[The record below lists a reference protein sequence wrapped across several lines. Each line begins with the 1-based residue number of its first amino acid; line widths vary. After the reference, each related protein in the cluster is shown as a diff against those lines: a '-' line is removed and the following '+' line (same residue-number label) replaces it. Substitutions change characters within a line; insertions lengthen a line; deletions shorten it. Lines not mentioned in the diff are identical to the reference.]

1 MTGIN
6 TAAAALREVW
16 STLALH
22 GRELAERAA
31 DRLRSEHDHYP
42 PHRAVPRSPIA
53 RRLLIGSGAVAAAA
67 IVSCGVVWWQLSYG
81 PVAID
86 LVTPWLTSAIEERL
100 GGQHRI
106 EVGGTMVERDEV
118 GRSALRL
125 RDIVVRDAQ
134 GTVVASAPKAEV
146 GISGLS
152 LLSGRVQTERLSLIG
167 AEMALRIEPGGQ
179 INILAGA
186 GKPARAVTP
195 SVTNSIATA
204 AGAAPDANGLPPV
217 QVTSNPL
224 SAILSWIDR
233 LDSLGLDGGSLS
245 EIGLKDCTLVVEDER
260 GGKRWS
266 FEHINLSLTRP
277 QEGGVAFA
285 VNSTGADGLWS
296 LTATVT
302 PKPDG
307 RRTIETVIRD
317 VSPKDLMLALRASD
331 GHFSADVPLSAVIRA
346 EIERDGTLQLLEG
359 RILAGTG
366 YFGSRDDPDSRIHV
380 DEAQLNL
387 RWNPATR
394 QLQMPLD
401 AQSGPSRV
409 NFLAQLNVPDTAGAP
424 WTFTVPRGLIVLA
437 SADRSRDPPL
447 IIDRVSVRTR
457 FDPTRRVFEIE
468 QGDLGGMAGG

>member
-31 DRLRSEHDHYP
+31 DRLRVEQDHHDR
-42 PHRAVPRSPIA
+42 PHLLVPASPVV
-53 RRLLIGSGAVAAAA
+53 RRLLIGGGAVAAAA

-106 EVGGTMVERDEV
+106 EVGGTMLERDEV
-118 GRSALRL
+118 GRSAMRL
-125 RDIVVRDAQ
+125 RDIVVSDAH

-146 GISGLS
+146 GMSSLS
-152 LLSGRVQTERLSLIG
+152 LLTGRVQTERLSLIG

-186 GKPARAVTP
+186 GKPALAVT
-195 SVTNSIATA
+195 SAATSSIATA
-204 AGAAPDANGLPPV
+204 AVASPGEQTRLPPLE
-217 QVTSNPL
+217 VTSNPL
-224 SAILSWIDR
+224 SAILAWIDR

-245 EIGLKDCTLVVEDER
+245 EIGLKDCTLVVEDQR
-260 GGKRWS
+260 NGKRWS

-277 QEGGVAFA
+277 SEGGVALA

-296 LTATVT
+296 ATATVT

-317 VSPKDLMLALRASD
+317 VSPKDLMLALRMSD
-331 GHFSADVPLSAVIRA
+331 GHFSADVPLSAVVRA
-346 EIERDGTLQLLEG
+346 EIERDGTLQVLDG
-359 RILAGTG
+359 RIQAGSG
-366 YFGSRDDPDSRIHV
+366 DFGSRDDPDSRIHI

-394 QLQMPLD
+394 PLQLPLD
-401 AQSGPSRV
+401 VQSGPSRV
-409 NFLAQLNVPDTAGAP
+409 RFMAQL
-424 WTFTVPRGLIVLA
+424 
-437 SADRSRDPPL
+437 
-447 IIDRVSVRTR
+447 
-457 FDPTRRVFEIE
+457 
-468 QGDLGGMAGG
+468 

>member
-16 STLALH
+16 SALALH

-31 DRLRSEHDHYP
+31 DRLRSEHHPYR
-42 PHRAVPRSPIA
+42 PHLATPRSRMA
-53 RRLLIGSGAVAAAA
+53 RRLLIGGGAVAAAA

-106 EVGGTMVERDEV
+106 EVGGTMLERDEV

-134 GTVVASAPKAEV
+134 GTIVASAPKAEV
-146 GISGLS
+146 GISGFS

-179 INILAGA
+179 VNILAGA
-186 GKPARAVTP
+186 GKPPLAVTP
-195 SVTNSIATA
+195 TVTNSIATA
-204 AGAAPDANGLPPV
+204 AAAAPGEQSRLPPV

-224 SAILSWIDR
+224 TAILAWIDR

-277 QEGGVAFA
+277 QEA
-285 VNSTGADGLWS
+285 
-296 LTATVT
+296 
-302 PKPDG
+302 
-307 RRTIETVIRD
+307 
-317 VSPKDLMLALRASD
+317 AS
-331 GHFSADVPLSAVIRA
+331 
-346 EIERDGTLQLLEG
+346 
-359 RILAGTG
+359 
-366 YFGSRDDPDSRIHV
+366 
-380 DEAQLNL
+380 
-387 RWNPATR
+387 
-394 QLQMPLD
+394 
-401 AQSGPSRV
+401 PSR
-409 NFLAQLNVPDTAGAP
+409 
-424 WTFTVPRGLIVLA
+424 
-437 SADRSRDPPL
+437 
-447 IIDRVSVRTR
+447 
-457 FDPTRRVFEIE
+457 
-468 QGDLGGMAGG
+468 

>member
-31 DRLRSEHDHYP
+31 DRLRIEQDHHDR
-42 PHRAVPRSPIA
+42 PHLAVPTSPFA
-53 RRLLIGSGAVAAAA
+53 RRFLIGGGAVAAAA
-67 IVSCGVVWWQLSYG
+67 MISCGVVWWQLSYG

-86 LVTPWLTSAIEERL
+86 IVTPWLTSAIEERL

-106 EVGGTMVERDEV
+106 EVGGTMLERDEV

-146 GISGLS
+146 GISSLGL
-152 LLSGRVQTERLSLIG
+152 LTGRVQTERLSLIG

-179 INILAGA
+179 VNILAGA
-186 GKPARAVTP
+186 GKPALAVTP
-195 SVTNSIATA
+195 GITNSIASA
-204 AGAAPDANGLPPV
+204 AMAAPNSNLPSVEVNG
-217 QVTSNPL
+217 NPL
-224 SAILSWIDR
+224 SAILAWIDR

-260 GGKRWS
+260 SGKRWS

-307 RRTIETVIRD
+307 RRTIEAVIRD
-317 VSPKDLMLALRASD
+317 VSPKDLMLALRHSE

-346 EIERDGTLQLLEG
+346 EIERDGTLQVLEG
-359 RILAGTG
+359 RVLAGAG
-366 YFGSRDDPDSRIHV
+366 YFGSREDPESRIHV
-380 DEAQLNL
+380 DEAQLSL
-387 RWNPATR
+387 RWNASTR

-401 AQSGPSRV
+401 AQSGLSRI
-409 NFLAQLNVPDTAGAP
+409 NL
-424 WTFTVPRGLIVLA
+424 
-437 SADRSRDPPL
+437 
-447 IIDRVSVRTR
+447 
-457 FDPTRRVFEIE
+457 
-468 QGDLGGMAGG
+468 

>member
-31 DRLRSEHDHYP
+31 DRLRSEQDHYR
-42 PHRAVPRSPIA
+42 PHLAAPRSPVA

-106 EVGGTMVERDEV
+106 EVGGTMLERDEV

-186 GKPARAVTP
+186 GKPALAVAP
-195 SVTNSIATA
+195 AITNSIASA
-204 AGAAPDANGLPPV
+204 AMAAPNANDQSRLPPV
-217 QVTSNPL
+217 EVTGDPL
-224 SAILSWIDR
+224 TGILAWIDR
-233 LDSLGLDGGSLS
+233 LDSFGLDGGRLS
-245 EIGLKDCTLVVEDER
+245 EIGLKDCTLVVDDQR
-260 GGKRWS
+260 SGKRWS
-266 FEHINLSLTRP
+266 FEHINPSLTRP

-307 RRTIETVIRD
+307 RRMIETVIRD
-317 VSPKDLMLALRASD
+317 VSPKDLMLALRHSE

-346 EIERDGTLQLLEG
+346 ESERDGRLQLLEG
-359 RILAGTG
+359 RILAGAG
-366 YFGSRDDPDSRIHV
+366 YFGSRDDPDSRIHI

-387 RWNPATR
+387 RWNAAKIGR
-394 QLQMPLD
+394 
-401 AQSGPSRV
+401 
-409 NFLAQLNVPDTAGAP
+409 
-424 WTFTVPRGLIVLA
+424 A
-437 SADRSRDPPL
+437 SCRK
-447 IIDRVSVRTR
+447 
-457 FDPTRRVFEIE
+457 EW
-468 QGDLGGMAGG
+468 

>member
-31 DRLRSEHDHYP
+31 DRLRSEHDHHHS
-42 PHRAVPRSPIA
+42 PHLAVPTSPFA
-53 RRLLIGSGAVAAAA
+53 RRFLIGSGAVAAAA

-106 EVGGTMVERDEV
+106 EVAGTMLERDEV

-146 GISGLS
+146 GISSFG
-152 LLSGRVQTERLSLIG
+152 LLSGRVRTERLSLIG

-186 GKPARAVTP
+186 GKPALAVAP
-195 SVTNSIATA
+195 AITNSIASA
-204 AGAAPDANGLPPV
+204 AMAAPNAIEESRLPPV
-217 QVTSNPL
+217 EVTGHPL
-224 SAILSWIDR
+224 AAILAWIDR
-233 LDSLGLDGGSLS
+233 LDSLGLDGGTLS
-245 EIGLKDCTLVVEDER
+245 EIGLKDCTLVVDDQR
-260 GGKRWS
+260 SGKRWS

-331 GHFSADVPLSAVIRA
+331 GHFSADVPLSAVV
-346 EIERDGTLQLLEG
+346 RDDSELAGTLQLLEG

-366 YFGSRDDPDSRIHV
+366 YFGSRGDPDSRIHI

-401 AQSGPSRV
+401 ALSGPNRV
-409 NFLAQLNVPDTAGAP
+409 NFLAQLEVPQQPNAP
-424 WTFTVPRGLIVLA
+424 WTLSIPRGLIVLA
-437 SADRSRDPPL
+437 SADRSREPPL
-447 IIDRVSVRTR
+447 IVDRV
-457 FDPTRRVFEIE
+457 
-468 QGDLGGMAGG
+468 